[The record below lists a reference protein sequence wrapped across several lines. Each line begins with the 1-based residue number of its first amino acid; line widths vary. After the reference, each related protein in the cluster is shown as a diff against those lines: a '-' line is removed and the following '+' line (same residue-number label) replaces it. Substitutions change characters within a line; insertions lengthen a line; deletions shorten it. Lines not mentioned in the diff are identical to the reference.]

1 MSMYQEIRNY
11 ITNNNFK
18 LIYTNKY
25 LNIINYDNI
34 NILED
39 DKIEILISNK
49 IFKIQGDNLKL
60 KRIMNS
66 ELLVTG
72 NVSELKMMDIW
83 INI

>member
-25 LNIINYDNI
+25 LNIINYDKI
-34 NILED
+34 IILED